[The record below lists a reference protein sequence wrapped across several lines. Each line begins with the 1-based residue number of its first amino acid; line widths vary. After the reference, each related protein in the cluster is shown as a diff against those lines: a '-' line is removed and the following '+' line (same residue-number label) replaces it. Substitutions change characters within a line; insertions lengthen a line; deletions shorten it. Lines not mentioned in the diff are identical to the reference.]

1 MDKLEIIGGR
11 TLQGSVEVSGS
22 KNASLPILASCIL
35 TNKVVLKNVPLVTD
49 IQTMLNLLS
58 SIVSKIKIN
67 HQNKTIKIDNSKKHK
82 TVAKYQLVKTMRAGV
97 LVLGPLLAKYGKAT
111 VSLPGGCSIGP
122 RPIDLHISA
131 LKKMGAKIKIINV
144 SF

>member
-11 TLQGSVEVSGS
+11 TLQGSIEVSGS
-22 KNASLPILASCIL
+22 KNATLPILASCIL

-58 SIVSKIKIN
+58 SIGSKIEIS

-82 TVAKYQLVKTMRAGV
+82 TVYLVWK
-97 LVLGPLLAKYGKAT
+97 
-111 VSLPGGCSIGP
+111 
-122 RPIDLHISA
+122 
-131 LKKMGAKIKIINV
+131 
-144 SF
+144 

>member
-58 SIVSKIKIN
+58 SIGSKIKIN
-67 HQNKTIKIDNSKKHK
+67 HQRASSKKK
-82 TVAKYQLVKTMRAGV
+82 NF
-97 LVLGPLLAKYGKAT
+97 
-111 VSLPGGCSIGP
+111 
-122 RPIDLHISA
+122 
-131 LKKMGAKIKIINV
+131 INIH
-144 SF
+144 

>member
-58 SIVSKIKIN
+58 SIGSKIKIN
-67 HQNKTIKIDNSKKHK
+67 HQSKTIKIENSKRFSK
-82 TVAKYQLVKTMRAGV
+82 
-97 LVLGPLLAKYGKAT
+97 
-111 VSLPGGCSIGP
+111 
-122 RPIDLHISA
+122 
-131 LKKMGAKIKIINV
+131 
-144 SF
+144 